1 MNILVTGAAGYIGS
15 HACLLLAEAGHAPI
29 GFDDLSTGSRDAV
42 RWGPLVEADLADS
55 SAIRRALRE
64 HAIGAVI
71 HFAASAYVGESM
83 TNPRKYYENNTRNA
97 ITLLGAMLDEGVQT
111 MIFSSTCATYGIP
124 DQIPITEATPQ
135 DPINPY
141 GRSKLFIEGI
151 LHDYHHAFGLQY
163 AALRYFNVTGS
174 DPVGRIGES
183 HDPETHLIPCVIGAA
198 LGTHRAVQ
206 VFGTD
211 YPTRDGSA
219 VRDYVHVLD
228 LVDAHVRAL
237 DWLIDNPR
245 ETLRLNLGTRHGAS
259 VWDVIAT
266 TERVLRLPVPYV
278 ECPRR
283 AGDPPQ
289 LVADSARARQLL
301 DWEPRFT
308 LEEGVRHTAR
318 WVARMHDADVPEAL
332 TRTTYVETDGHAAA
346 EDHGGWR

>member
-111 MIFSSTCATYGIP
+111 MIYSSTCATYGIP
-124 DQIPITEATPQ
+124 DRMPITESTAQ

-151 LHDYHHAFGLQY
+151 LDDYHHAFGLQY

-174 DPVGRIGES
+174 DPEGRIGES
-183 HDPETHLIPCVIGAA
+183 HDPETHLIPCAIGAA
-198 LGTHRAVQ
+198 MGTHPPLH
-206 VFGTD
+206 VFGAD

-228 LVDAHVRAL
+228 LADAHVRAL
-237 DWLIDNPR
+237 QWLIEHPG

-259 VWDVIAT
+259 VWDVIHTVEA
-266 TERVLRLPVPYV
+266 VLGVPVPHAV
-278 ECPRR
+278 SARR
-283 AGDPPQ
+283 AGDPPE
-289 LVADSARARQLL
+289 LVADSALARDVLR
-301 DWEPRFT
+301 WTPRFT
-308 LEEGVRHTAR
+308 LEDGVRHTAR
-318 WVARMHDADVPEAL
+318 WLAGAGAPEAS
-332 TRTTYVETDGHAAA
+332 AAGA
-346 EDHGGWR
+346 VLQR